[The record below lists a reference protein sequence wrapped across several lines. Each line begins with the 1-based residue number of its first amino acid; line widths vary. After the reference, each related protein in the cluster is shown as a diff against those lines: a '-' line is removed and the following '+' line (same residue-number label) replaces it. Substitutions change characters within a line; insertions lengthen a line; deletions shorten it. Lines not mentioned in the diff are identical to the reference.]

1 MPLLFLFLMNFA
13 FSYEDPTGGKP
24 FLKWSWQDQ
33 MKPMFKEAG
42 EPAHLSILGAAVLG
56 TVIVQPYDRKVR
68 NYREEHGNLLM
79 GKKDSRNV
87 SLFSNGWLEVGTAA
101 TLLYFDSPAAVK
113 MSRALIFTSLS
124 TGILKTAVRRERP
137 DHSNKASWPSGHTS
151 SMFALAGSLAGS
163 YGLAGAVPG
172 YSAAILV
179 ALSRINENKHWA
191 GDLVGGALVGTYW
204 AMVSHDMKQDEI
216 SFTPVP
222 FEDGGMILVMKT
234 F

>member
-1 MPLLFLFLMNFA
+1 MNFA
-13 FSYEDPTGGKP
+13 FAYEDPTGGKP
-24 FLKWSWQDQ
+24 FFKWSWQDQ
-33 MKPMFKEAG
+33 IKPMFKEAG
-42 EPAHLSILGAAVLG
+42 EPSHLSLLGGAFLG
-56 TVIVQPYDRKVR
+56 TVAIQPYDRKVR

-87 SLFSNGWLEVGTAA
+87 SLISNGWLEVGAAA
-101 TLLYFDSPAAVK
+101 TLLYFDSPEAVK

-124 TGILKTAVRRERP
+124 TGILKTVVRRERP

-172 YSAAILV
+172 YSAALLV

-191 GDLVGGALVGTYW
+191 GDLVGGAFIGTYW
-204 AMVSHDMKQDEI
+204 ALVSQGVKSDEV
-216 SFTPVP
+216 SFMPVP
-222 FEDGGMILVMKT
+222 VDDGGMILVHKT